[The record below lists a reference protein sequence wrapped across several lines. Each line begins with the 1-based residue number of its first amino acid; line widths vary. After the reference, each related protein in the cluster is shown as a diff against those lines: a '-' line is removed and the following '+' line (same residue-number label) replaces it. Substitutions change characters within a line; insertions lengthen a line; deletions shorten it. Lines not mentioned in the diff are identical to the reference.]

1 MNIVCLLLPPFFW
14 KTCVLELQNEMP
26 DELFQS
32 QFQLQTFWGACPIN
46 RSRLVFDTM
55 QQKSEASP
63 LVVAHQDTHS
73 IIARFYS
80 WCHLL
85 NIYHFIFWRQKHA
98 RIVEKK
104 DKRWNSWRRINSGRT
119 TIITVV
125 GHSNKKYKKKQRNN
139 KNKRISR
146 LYNKVFQIV
155 LNIFFLIELFWIK
168 YPMIFFGFPWTK
180 IRISPKFK
188 YFKIKIYTI
197 I

>member
-1 MNIVCLLLPPFFW
+1 MKILANNVASLKNWDSRKFAQVGKCFRFGMQLICHRTTLFQLFFFYFCFAFLYYEHCLFASSTFFFW

-63 LVVAHQDTHS
+63 LVVAPQDTHS

-125 GHSNKKYKKKQRNN
+125 GHSNKKYKK
-139 KNKRISR
+139 
-146 LYNKVFQIV
+146 
-155 LNIFFLIELFWIK
+155 
-168 YPMIFFGFPWTK
+168 TK
-180 IRISPKFK
+180 K
-188 YFKIKIYTI
+188 
-197 I
+197 